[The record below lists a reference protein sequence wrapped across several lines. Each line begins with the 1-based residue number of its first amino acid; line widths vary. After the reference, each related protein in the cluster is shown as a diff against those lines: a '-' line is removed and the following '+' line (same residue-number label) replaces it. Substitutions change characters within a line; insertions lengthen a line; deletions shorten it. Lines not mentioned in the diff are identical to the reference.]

1 MTQNNLDED
10 PHIGMLTNTKF
21 TEKIPLL
28 QNLIMQSH
36 DFYTASL
43 HLPLL
48 SKPILLFYSFET
60 LDQFLFQSTYELNK
74 KRKYTHGLF
83 YDPQNHTLELKKEGL
98 FQDFHISHSNG
109 RMDHHSFKFEE
120 ILNCGSINPIELES
134 YSGKLYTHRIK
145 DTNDEYVSLTE
156 LDREFMFIFSISVLS
171 RYNILKWVKIL
182 DGNKIDD
189 LEVDI
194 GIFIK
199 RYIGSIELIFPILIL
214 NELKRKSCFFY
225 EPVRFMADEWD
236 KYNDKII

>member
-1 MTQNNLDED
+1 MIFIL
-10 PHIGMLTNTKF
+10 HHSISHYY
-21 TEKIPLL
+21 
-28 QNLIMQSH
+28 QNLYYCFI
-36 DFYTASL
+36 
-43 HLPLL
+43 HLKL
-48 SKPILLFYSFET
+48 SISSFFE
-60 LDQFLFQSTYELNK
+60 STYELNK

-109 RMDHHSFKFEE
+109 RINHHSFKFEE

-214 NELKRKSCFFY
+214 NELKRKSCFFINQIGLW
-225 EPVRFMADEWD
+225 PMNGTNTMTRLFS
-236 KYNDKII
+236 I